1 MGALESG
8 GVGIGVIE
16 VGELAVAG
24 LLETVLGDF
33 NEEDDEDGEGQ
44 EGGLDDELHLLIFDL
59 VLELLRLHLI
69 IMMSRIYAF
78 VQIQLL
84 TNQEYGN
91 GRMEYKWS
99 IMEYKWKDQ
108 YENGTDGSLNTKLN
122 TKLNRWVIYTNMSL
136 LLDLFFLPCTILQYI
151 KINTYQRHQS
161 SHACDHLQLQLS

>member
-78 VQIQLL
+78 FQIQLL
-84 TNQEYGN
+84 TNQEY
-91 GRMEYKWS
+91 
-99 IMEYKWKDQ
+99 
-108 YENGTDGSLNTKLN
+108 
-122 TKLNRWVIYTNMSL
+122 
-136 LLDLFFLPCTILQYI
+136 
-151 KINTYQRHQS
+151 
-161 SHACDHLQLQLS
+161 